1 MQIGK
6 LSHFRSLCQNSRRKY
21 HKPGFGDLSAGGFK
35 QHFYFFP
42 ELPLNLAENSAFK
55 FPSLEWQIRHPK
67 GQTPAS
73 LNSRLCLTELKNF
86 RKIKFRGFQTLHRD
100 FRSSLKDVRQLH
112 WIAVYALL
120 NWGTFGIKFRGFQ
133 TLHRDFRSSLND
145 VHIACGFH
153 TEVHTEGTVCPQY
166 VRALLKI
173 AIFKLFYFI
182 KFESDLYERFAVCRW
197 NPNIV

>member
-1 MQIGK
+1 MNEWMTF
-6 LSHFRSLCQNSRRKY
+6 LSTWLKSHLNFLALSDRFDIPKDKRQLHWIAVYALLNWRT
-21 HKPGFGDLSAGGFK
+21 FG
-35 QHFYFFP
+35 
-42 ELPLNLAENSAFK
+42 
-55 FPSLEWQIRHPK
+55 
-67 GQTPAS
+67 
-73 LNSRLCLTELKNF
+73 
-86 RKIKFRGFQTLHRD
+86 IKFRGFQTLHRD
-100 FRSSLKDVRQLH
+100 FRSSLKDARQLH